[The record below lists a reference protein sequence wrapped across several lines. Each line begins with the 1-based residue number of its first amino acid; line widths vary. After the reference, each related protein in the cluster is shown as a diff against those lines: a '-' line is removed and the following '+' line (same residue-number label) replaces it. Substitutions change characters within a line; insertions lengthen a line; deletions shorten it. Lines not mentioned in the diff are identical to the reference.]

1 MATQSRFRD
10 KVVLVTG
17 ATSGIGEYTAR
28 ALAAEGAHVVLA
40 ARRTERGEAL
50 ARQLNEAG
58 GSATFTTC
66 DVTSRDAVA
75 HLIQELVERFG
86 RLDGAFNNAG
96 IAGAV
101 LQKVAD
107 ISDETWDTILAANL
121 TSVFTCMKYEIKAM
135 LDSGGGVIVNNASIY
150 GMLGSHIGAADYVVT
165 KHAIMGLTKTA
176 AADYAKAGIRI
187 NAICPGYTHSELVDP
202 IIAADPNAFE
212 TLVVARVP
220 MGRVADTAEISRGV
234 LWLLS
239 QESSFM
245 TGQAL
250 VLDGGWTAI

>member
-1 MATQSRFRD
+1 MAITDRFRG

-17 ATSGIGEYTAR
+17 ATSGIGENTAR

-40 ARRTERGEAL
+40 ARRAERGEAL
-50 ARQLNEAG
+50 VRSIHAAG
-58 GSATFTTC
+58 GAAQFVAC
-66 DVTSRDAVA
+66 DVTNREAV
-75 HLIQELVERFG
+75 QQLVQKVLSLHG

-96 IAGAV
+96 TAGAV
-101 LQKVAD
+101 LEKVAD
-107 ISDETWDTILAANL
+107 ISDERWDNMLATNL

-135 LDSGGGVIVNNASIY
+135 LDSGGGVIVNNSSIY
-150 GMLGSHIGAADYVVT
+150 GLLGSHIGAADYVVA
-165 KHAIMGLTKTA
+165 KHALMGLTKTA

-187 NAICPGYTHSELVDP
+187 NSICPGYTHSELVDP
-202 IIAADPNAFE
+202 IIAADPEAFA
-212 TLVVARVP
+212 TLVTARVP
-220 MGRVADTAEISRGV
+220 MGRVAEPAEITRGV

-239 QESSFM
+239 SESSFM